1 MINIRNITK
10 TFDGYT
16 ALENITSEIP
26 QGSVYGMVGSNGAG
40 KSTFLRI
47 LAGIYK
53 ADKGEIYIDDSPVY
67 ENPDIKKRIVFVPD
81 DLFFLSGASLK
92 RMKRLYQNAYP
103 SFDEQRYNTLLDYF
117 KLPETKS
124 INTFSKGMKRQA
136 AIILSLSAR
145 PDFIF
150 FDETFDGLDPVMRSF
165 VKSLIYDDVAE
176 RGMTCVLAS
185 HSLRELEDVCDALM
199 LLHKGQILLENNV
212 NNLKSSIYK
221 VQVGF
226 GFDYDKSLF
235 DGLNVTQFSKQGS
248 VSSLVVK
255 GELEETKAFL
265 QEKNPVLL
273 DILPL
278 TLEEVFVEK
287 MQESGYDFSEIL
299 QDYFAEQQTNTSFIN
314 AMN

>member
-165 VKSLIYDDVAE
+165 E
-176 RGMTCVLAS
+176 
-185 HSLRELEDVCDALM
+185 
-199 LLHKGQILLENNV
+199 
-212 NNLKSSIYK
+212 
-221 VQVGF
+221 
-226 GFDYDKSLF
+226 
-235 DGLNVTQFSKQGS
+235 
-248 VSSLVVK
+248 
-255 GELEETKAFL
+255 
-265 QEKNPVLL
+265 
-273 DILPL
+273 
-278 TLEEVFVEK
+278 
-287 MQESGYDFSEIL
+287 
-299 QDYFAEQQTNTSFIN
+299 
-314 AMN
+314 

>member
-1 MINIRNITK
+1 
-10 TFDGYT
+10 
-16 ALENITSEIP
+16 
-26 QGSVYGMVGSNGAG
+26 
-40 KSTFLRI
+40 
-47 LAGIYK
+47 
-53 ADKGEIYIDDSPVY
+53 
-67 ENPDIKKRIVFVPD
+67 
-81 DLFFLSGASLK
+81 
-92 RMKRLYQNAYP
+92 
-103 SFDEQRYNTLLDYF
+103 
-117 KLPETKS
+117 
-124 INTFSKGMKRQA
+124 MKRQA

-212 NNLKSSIYK
+212 KNLKSSIYK